1 MSDPVTYSIIIPVY
15 NEEDV
20 VTETYHR
27 LKLVLERVDEP
38 YEMIF
43 VDDGSHD
50 RTALLLKR
58 LAVED
63 PGLRLIEFSRNFGHQ
78 LAITAGMDFASGRAL
93 VVIDGDL
100 QDPPEVIPRLIAG
113 WKAGYDVVYAQRGER
128 QGENWFKK
136 FSARCFYRLL
146 RRMTDV
152 AIPVDTGDFRLID
165 ARVNREL
172 QTIRERN
179 RYIRGLISWLGF
191 RQTGIVYIRDE
202 RHQGKTKFSLGKMI
216 HFALD
221 AITSFSDKPLRI
233 ASYMG
238 FFLSGAS
245 FVYLMVVLYQKI
257 FTNSTVPGWAS
268 ILAVN
273 LFFNGIILMIL
284 GIIGEY
290 ISRIYDEAKGRP
302 LYVIR
307 GLTNLPNRQ
316 DIKKDGGD
324 YR

>member
-191 RQTGIVYIRDE
+191 RQIGIVYIRDE

>member
-128 QGENWFKK
+128 PSERTRREYSPQAISGPPKCR
-136 FSARCFYRLL
+136 ARKPS
-146 RRMTDV
+146 
-152 AIPVDTGDFRLID
+152 I
-165 ARVNREL
+165 AR
-172 QTIRERN
+172 
-179 RYIRGLISWLGF
+179 
-191 RQTGIVYIRDE
+191 
-202 RHQGKTKFSLGKMI
+202 
-216 HFALD
+216 
-221 AITSFSDKPLRI
+221 
-233 ASYMG
+233 
-238 FFLSGAS
+238 
-245 FVYLMVVLYQKI
+245 
-257 FTNSTVPGWAS
+257 
-268 ILAVN
+268 
-273 LFFNGIILMIL
+273 
-284 GIIGEY
+284 
-290 ISRIYDEAKGRP
+290 
-302 LYVIR
+302 
-307 GLTNLPNRQ
+307 
-316 DIKKDGGD
+316 
-324 YR
+324 